1 MSHSIQSEKETGI
14 LEREPDE
21 LEPDE
26 RTLMHAHESGVDKS
40 ADQSNGPSV
49 VANGISLVVSPRKG
63 DTLTILDHIDFQ
75 AWPGQVTGIVGPS
88 GSGKSSLLYCLA
100 GLEEA
105 TEGSVSLLGKE
116 ITHMRI
122 ASLTRYRRKH
132 LGFVFQ
138 SYNLITSMT
147 MEENL
152 ALPFTLRGSLLP
164 RRKADDLLRYFGLA
178 EQKKRSVTL
187 LSGGEQ
193 QRVALAR
200 VLLSDADIIFA
211 DEPTGALDQESGARV
226 ITILSDLARRSGK
239 TVILVTH
246 SAEVADHCDRIVE
259 VRDGRLEPNPGKA
272 VA

>member
-1 MSHSIQSEKETGI
+1 MSHSIQFEKKMGI
-14 LEREPDE
+14 PDHEPDE
-21 LEPDE
+21 PS
-26 RTLMHAHESGVDKS
+26 LMHAQESGVDKP
-40 ADQSNGPSV
+40 ADHSGGPSV

-100 GLEEA
+100 GLEEV

-116 ITHMRI
+116 ITHIRV
-122 ASLTRYRRKH
+122 ASLTRFRRKH

-147 MEENL
+147 VEENL

-164 RRKADDLLRYFGLA
+164 RKKADDLLRYFGLA

-200 VLLSDADIIFA
+200 VLLSDADIVFA
-211 DEPTGALDQESGARV
+211 DEPTGALDQQSGTKV

-259 VRDGRLEPNPGKA
+259 VRDGRLEPNPGNA